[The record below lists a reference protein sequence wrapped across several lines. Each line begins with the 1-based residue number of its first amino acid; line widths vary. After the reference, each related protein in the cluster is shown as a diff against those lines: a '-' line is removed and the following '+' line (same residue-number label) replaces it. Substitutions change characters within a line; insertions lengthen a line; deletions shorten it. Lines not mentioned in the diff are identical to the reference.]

1 MCGSIAI
8 PHPGWQERIFSPIR
22 SCHICAMEGNARHV
36 AILACFVLEDLQ
48 KSKRIVNFV
57 ERIMPLRVNISES
70 DDERRSI

>member
-1 MCGSIAI
+1 
-8 PHPGWQERIFSPIR
+8 
-22 SCHICAMEGNARHV
+22 MEGNARHV